1 MVCKHLNDGGGG
13 GIRTPA
19 RLSTPLGFQDRPLQP
34 DLGTPPYRHVLI
46 YHNDHRMSI
55 FFIKKFES
63 RLCGRFFSRPIFLVI
78 YGFIKSL
85 YVSAFTYSHPVGMC
99 VFSRFKN
106 LSMLAMPRK
115 SVSLKIGEGMG
126 CYLVPLLSFAFA
138 RASVP
143 FSRSF
148 LVSFLLVLPRH
159 TSLHRVSE

>member
-1 MVCKHLNDGGGG
+1 MDVGHHHHSRERVLFARHLLFLPRFAWWPRRAS
-13 GIRTPA
+13 RTKVRNP
-19 RLSTPLGFQDRPLQP
+19 RRGSFRNVTHKYF
-34 DLGTPPYRHVLI
+34 THTK
-46 YHNDHRMSI
+46 
-55 FFIKKFES
+55 FTFES

>member
-1 MVCKHLNDGGGG
+1 MGNLLLRCKSNRFNVQYTIVPKMFHDPEN
-13 GIRTPA
+13 I
-19 RLSTPLGFQDRPLQP
+19 S
-34 DLGTPPYRHVLI
+34 
-46 YHNDHRMSI
+46 
-55 FFIKKFES
+55 FES

>member
-1 MVCKHLNDGGGG
+1 MKTTKIHTIHYKQIHLLY
-13 GIRTPA
+13 A
-19 RLSTPLGFQDRPLQP
+19 RRLP
-34 DLGTPPYRHVLI
+34 
-46 YHNDHRMSI
+46 
-55 FFIKKFES
+55 KKFES

>member
-1 MVCKHLNDGGGG
+1 MKVLSN
-13 GIRTPA
+13 IRKENPHA
-19 RLSTPLGFQDRPLQP
+19 RALSFY
-34 DLGTPPYRHVLI
+34 YRSSKDSKTI
-46 YHNDHRMSI
+46 CNQ
-55 FFIKKFES
+55 FES

-126 CYLVPLLSFAFA
+126 GYLVPLLSFAFA